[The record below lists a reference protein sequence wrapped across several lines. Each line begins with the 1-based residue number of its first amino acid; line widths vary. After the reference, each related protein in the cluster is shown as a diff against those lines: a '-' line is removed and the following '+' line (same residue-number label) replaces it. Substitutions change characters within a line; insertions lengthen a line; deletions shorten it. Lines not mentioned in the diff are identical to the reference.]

1 MPDGQGH
8 DTITVVVSFSA
19 APAAIWYFGP
29 VALAGIAAFLFA
41 SLAFNPDLDL
51 ASDAYACWGPFR
63 RYWWLYQKLVPH
75 RATISHGPI
84 IGTVARLLYVGP
96 LVAAVVA
103 AFVAIKY
110 LTIPEILRWASANQN
125 FLISA
130 LIGLELNSL
139 LHIVADVISTKI
151 KRTF

>member
-8 DTITVVVSFSA
+8 DTITVVISFAA

-29 VALAGIAAFLFA
+29 IAIAGIAAFLFA

-51 ASDAYACWGPFR
+51 TSDAYACWGPFKL
-63 RYWWLYQKLVPH
+63 YWWLYQRLVPH

-84 IGTVARLLYVGP
+84 IGTVARLLYVSP
-96 LVAAVVA
+96 LVVAVLA
-103 AFVAIKY
+103 PFVAFKY
-110 LTIPEILRWASANQN
+110 LTVQKILVWAETNQSY
-125 FLISA
+125 LIAA

-139 LHIVADVISTKI
+139 IHITADVISTKI